1 MSDEQTSID
10 GRSLD
15 ALVADMT
22 KECELLG
29 ELEKVEREAA
39 LRVKSC
45 KNTINSLQKMIDNR
59 IKKLKED
66 VPYESDWGRQV
77 RDR

>member
-1 MSDEQTSID
+1 MSDEHTSID

-15 ALVADMT
+15 ELVADMT
-22 KECELLG
+22 KECDLLG
-29 ELEKVEREAA
+29 ELEKVEREAT
-39 LRVKSC
+39 LRVTSC
-45 KNTINSLQKMIDNR
+45 KNTVNRLQKMIDNR

-66 VPYESDWGRQV
+66 VPYESDWGQQV

>member
-15 ALVADMT
+15 ELVADMT

-29 ELEKVEREAA
+29 ELEKVEREAT
-39 LRVKSC
+39 LRVTSC
-45 KNTINSLQKMIDNR
+45 KNTVN
-59 IKKLKED
+59 
-66 VPYESDWGRQV
+66 
-77 RDR
+77 